1 MDYVKSMKKILFVC
15 VHNSGR
21 SQMAREF
28 LELLAGDKATA
39 ESAGTMPSKEV
50 DPVVGKVMKEIG
62 MDISGNRPRL
72 ITQDMVDGADRVI
85 TMGCSIDEAC
95 PANFIVAED
104 WGLDDPK
111 DKDIDEVRRIRDEIR
126 VKVRELLTRL

>member
-1 MDYVKSMKKILFVC
+1 MGNVKSMKKILFVC

-28 LELLAGDKATA
+28 LELLAGEKATA

-62 MDISGNRPRL
+62 IDISGNRPRL
-72 ITQDMVDGADRVI
+72 ITQDMVDGADQVI

>member
-1 MDYVKSMKKILFVC
+1 MDNVKSMKKILFVC

-28 LELLAGDKATA
+28 LELLAGEKATA

-62 MDISGNRPRL
+62 IDINGNRPRL
-72 ITQDMVDGADRVI
+72 ITQDMVDGADQVI

-111 DKDIDEVRRIRDEIR
+111 DKDIDEVRRIRDEVR

>member
-1 MDYVKSMKKILFVC
+1 MDNVKSMKKILFVC

-28 LELLAGDKATA
+28 LELLAGEKATA

-62 MDISGNRPRL
+62 IDISGNRPRL
-72 ITQDMVDGADRVI
+72 ITQDMVDGADQVI

>member
-1 MDYVKSMKKILFVC
+1 MGTVKSMKKILFVC

-28 LELLAGDKATA
+28 LKLLAGEKATA

-50 DPVVGKVMKEIG
+50 DPVVGKVMREIG
-62 MDISGNRPRL
+62 IDINGNRPRL
-72 ITQDMVDGADRVI
+72 ITQDMVDGADQVI

-95 PANFIVAED
+95 PASFIVAED

-111 DKDIDEVRRIRDEIR
+111 DKDMDEVRRIRDEVR

>member
-1 MDYVKSMKKILFVC
+1 MGNVKSMKKILFVC

-28 LELLAGDKATA
+28 LELLAGEKATA

-50 DPVVGKVMKEIG
+50 DPVVGKVMREIG
-62 MDISGNRPRL
+62 IDINGNRPRL
-72 ITQDMVDGADRVI
+72 ITQDMVDGADQVI

>member
-1 MDYVKSMKKILFVC
+1 MGNVKSMKKILFVC

-28 LELLAGDKATA
+28 LELLAGEKATA

-62 MDISGNRPRL
+62 IDINGNRPRL
-72 ITQDMVDGADRVI
+72 ITQDMVDGADQVI

-111 DKDIDEVRRIRDEIR
+111 DKDIDEVRRIRDEVR

>member
-1 MDYVKSMKKILFVC
+1 
-15 VHNSGR
+15 
-21 SQMAREF
+21 MAREF

>member
-1 MDYVKSMKKILFVC
+1 MANVKSMKKILFVC

-28 LELLAGDKATA
+28 LELLAGEKATA

-62 MDISGNRPRL
+62 IDINGNRPRL
-72 ITQDMVDGADRVI
+72 ITQDMVDGADQVI

-111 DKDIDEVRRIRDEIR
+111 DKDIDEVRRIRDEVR

>member
-1 MDYVKSMKKILFVC
+1 
-15 VHNSGR
+15 
-21 SQMAREF
+21 MAREF
-28 LELLAGDKATA
+28 LELLAGEKATA

-62 MDISGNRPRL
+62 IDINGNRPRL
-72 ITQDMVDGADRVI
+72 ITQDMVDGADQVI

-111 DKDIDEVRRIRDEIR
+111 DKDIDEVRRIRDEVR